1 MLISHKHKFLIIA
14 IPKTASSSIRRTLV
28 SLGVVDERV
37 CPRPVHK
44 NEFKQHGTISEA
56 ITEFNKRSWN
66 YNDYFKYSIVRNPWD
81 RYLSFLTYYKTR
93 LDFYKNNK
101 PLNNNQKI
109 QKNQIIRR
117 FNNKTDREIL
127 RDLIIQNPA
136 QSFYLV
142 DSNNNIIMD
151 RIGQLENIQND
162 FNDFCRSVK
171 ITEQL
176 LLHKNKSKF
185 TLSKT
190 DLYTQELVDMV
201 MEKEKWVINE
211 YGYDFI

>member
-1 MLISHKHKFLIIA
+1 
-14 IPKTASSSIRRTLV
+14 
-28 SLGVVDERV
+28 
-37 CPRPVHK
+37 
-44 NEFKQHGTISEA
+44 
-56 ITEFNKRSWN
+56 
-66 YNDYFKYSIVRNPWD
+66 
-81 RYLSFLTYYKTR
+81 
-93 LDFYKNNK
+93 
-101 PLNNNQKI
+101 
-109 QKNQIIRR
+109 
-117 FNNKTDREIL
+117 
-127 RDLIIQNPA
+127 
-136 QSFYLV
+136 
-142 DSNNNIIMD
+142 MD